1 MVEIRQN
8 AAMIRGEQALS
19 KEKRLKVNRTAPHYR
34 IEGDDIFL
42 LTGPYKDSWVKSVW
56 SQSSQGK
63 DYIYQYLYSVKD
75 PEVQRI
81 VRQCFC
87 S

>member
-1 MVEIRQN
+1 MAEIRQN

-19 KEKRLKVNRTAPHYR
+19 KERRLKLTRSAPHYR

-42 LTGPYKDSWVKSVW
+42 LNGPYANHWVTALW
-56 SQSSQGK
+56 QQGSEER
-63 DYIYQYLYSVKD
+63 DYIYRYVYSSKD

-81 VRQCFC
+81 VKQLFC
-87 S
+87 Q